1 MENNKDMKKL
11 TVKITKH
18 ILSGWYSGMLGLE
31 FEVYDAPNERF
42 GDTDYYLVE
51 TFNNEDCRKLI
62 GKQDCVII
70 TNMKKIKKT
79 DLQKIHDV
87 ACSTWK
93 DKIKE
98 IAKREIFG
106 DTVELTQSEINEMF
120 SAANTKQTEVL
131 ESVFGKQQKELDFR
145 SNQIDHEVDG
155 MQVFGTG
162 EAKIWESIISLG
174 SSLTD
179 DSKKDCLWLNE
190 DYDYQI
196 IGGNKLKITR
206 K

>member
-1 MENNKDMKKL
+1 
-11 TVKITKH
+11 
-18 ILSGWYSGMLGLE
+18 
-31 FEVYDAPNERF
+31 
-42 GDTDYYLVE
+42 
-51 TFNNEDCRKLI
+51 
-62 GKQDCVII
+62 
-70 TNMKKIKKT
+70 
-79 DLQKIHDV
+79 
-87 ACSTWK
+87 
-93 DKIKE
+93 
-98 IAKREIFG
+98 
-106 DTVELTQSEINEMF
+106 
-120 SAANTKQTEVL
+120 
-131 ESVFGKQQKELDFR
+131 
-145 SNQIDHEVDG
+145 